1 MIVKIGDPLYIEYV
15 TCNSC
20 RHTLPICKHLF
31 QVPEGFGDYGNRAS
45 KAFIHLFAIASAFVS
60 QLDFLH
66 KSESLWSNF
75 SSNSFSQS
83 LFFISKPFVLLFSL

>member
-1 MIVKIGDPLYIEYV
+1 MNMSLVIVVDI
-15 TCNSC
+15 
-20 RHTLPICKHLF
+20 LF
-31 QVPEGFGDYGNRAS
+31 LFVNIYFKYLKVSLVYGNRAS

-83 LFFISKPFVLLFSL
+83 LFFISKPFVFIVIVSQKDSL